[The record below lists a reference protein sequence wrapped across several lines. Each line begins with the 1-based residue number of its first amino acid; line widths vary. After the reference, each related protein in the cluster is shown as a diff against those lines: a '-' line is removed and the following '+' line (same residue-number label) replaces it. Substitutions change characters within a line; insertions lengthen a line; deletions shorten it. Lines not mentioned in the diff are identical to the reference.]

1 MISRMK
7 HNYGLKKFLHV
18 SQKANAL
25 RKSDGIIC
33 ISNYSKNL
41 MFKLY
46 PFTKSK
52 PVTVIHN
59 GISSSFINEHKKKN
73 SITRDINDYVL
84 YVGDRKAKYKNFDF
98 ACKVVEKA
106 NRKLVIVG
114 GGDLTND
121 EKYMLKNIRYQHFH
135 LFQKKELIKIYKNA
149 FCLLY
154 PSESEGFGIPV
165 SKLQILRCPV
175 ISINKTSIPE
185 VSNGHAILID
195 SLNISEFIDAFKKIK
210 NENFRSELCN
220 NGYNN
225 AKNYTWE
232 KSFEK
237 TLEFYNRV
245 YNQSN

>member
-1 MISRMK
+1 M
-7 HNYGLKKFLHV
+7 
-18 SQKANAL
+18 
-25 RKSDGIIC
+25 
-33 ISNYSKNL
+33 
-41 MFKLY
+41 
-46 PFTKSK
+46 
-52 PVTVIHN
+52 
-59 GISSSFINEHKKKN
+59 
-73 SITRDINDYVL
+73 
-84 YVGDRKAKYKNFDF
+84 
-98 ACKVVEKA
+98 
-106 NRKLVIVG
+106 IVG

-121 EKYMLKNIRYQHFH
+121 EKYMLKNIRYQHFS
-135 LFQKKELIKIYKNA
+135 FVSEKELIKIYKNA

-165 SKLQILRCPV
+165 IEAQILRCPV